1 MYTLCRSCGDLLH
14 VVWSA
19 ESLTTTLAPII
30 LPKLQWWRW
39 SGVDNAGGKKGTGVD
54 SQALPHQG
62 GLEQVLEQKKTRM
75 LRLLYRDPD
84 NPDRVVGES
93 TIQFMCLR
101 GTSVFSFPMGLGDL

>member
-1 MYTLCRSCGDLLH
+1 
-14 VVWSA
+14 
-19 ESLTTTLAPII
+19 
-30 LPKLQWWRW
+30 
-39 SGVDNAGGKKGTGVD
+39 
-54 SQALPHQG
+54 
-62 GLEQVLEQKKTRM
+62 M